1 MSDEN
6 TPEVNPIEAE
16 AIELG
21 WQPKEEFEAD
31 PKNQGKRW
39 RSAEDFMD
47 RKPLFD
53 KIESQ
58 SRELKE
64 VKRALQHLGQ
74 QSSKVEELAYKRAL
88 EELKAEKVRA
98 LEEDNHEK
106 VVEIDESIQELKTQ
120 RTTPKPAT
128 QLNPEFEKWVSDNKW
143 YANDTEMRAVAD
155 GIGMSLA
162 RQGGLTPDE
171 IMTKVTEKIKEIYP
185 AKFGRTTRVP
195 PNPDSGGSRKTTG
208 NGAAGVESMMTPMEK
223 RIMDTIINTGMSKD
237 DYMKQ
242 FVASQPE
249 RFKGVKL

>member
-6 TPEVNPIEAE
+6 TQEVNPVEAQ

-21 WQPKEEFEAD
+21 WQPKEVFEAD
-31 PKNQGKRW
+31 PKNEGKRW

-53 KIESQ
+53 KIEAQ

-74 QSSKVEELAYKRAL
+74 QSSKIEEMAYKKAM

-106 VVEIDESIQELKTQ
+106 VVEIDESILELKNQ
-120 RTTPKPAT
+120 RPVPQPNAPV
-128 QLNPEFEKWVSDNKW
+128 NPEFEKWVNDNKW
-143 YANDTEMRAVAD
+143 YAQDEEMRAVAD

-162 RQGGLTPDE
+162 RQGGRTPEE
-171 IMTKVTEKIKEIYP
+171 IMAKVTEKMKDLYP

-195 PNPDSGGSRKTTG
+195 PNPDSGGSRKTG
-208 NGAAGVESMMTPMEK
+208 GGGAAGVEAMMNPMER

-237 DYMKQ
+237 DYLKQ